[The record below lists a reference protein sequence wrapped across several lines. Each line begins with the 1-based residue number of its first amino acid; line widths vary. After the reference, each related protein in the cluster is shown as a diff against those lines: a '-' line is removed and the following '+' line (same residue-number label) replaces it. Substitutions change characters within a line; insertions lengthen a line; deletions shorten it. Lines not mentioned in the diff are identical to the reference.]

1 MLFLLL
7 GGLWSWQASDSIA
20 KRTEKVRLEAQVYA
34 IMAMELRQEVVQT
47 QQWLQDIAST
57 RALDGLNEGFRRAE
71 ESAVRF
77 KERIHKFEEYFNGSN
92 NAVDLN
98 RIRDVNSRFEQFYA
112 IGRKMAE
119 AYVAQGPSGGN
130 PMMPGFDREAER
142 LGVALEP
149 FVKQQLEHAEQLLQE
164 VGSSSTTLAH
174 GTILFAVFGL
184 LSCGVMVW
192 ILMRVE
198 HKVRRVVE
206 TIQQVMQGNLTV
218 RIDLAD
224 SRSEIGLIAYS
235 MDRTIIMLERLMRM
249 IGMHAG
255 SVTASATEL
264 LRIREQVESDA
275 GTTFQVVADVTLA
288 NKELGD
294 AVNTVRVSIDQMT
307 DNVGLISDAATKV
320 SNDVVTIAASVEQAS
335 ANITTMASAAEE
347 MTANISGINNNL
359 YQVDHAVQDI
369 AGSLH
374 EMNDALGGVRKRC
387 QEANHVSEQANEK
400 ARAARSVMGNLGMAA
415 REIGQVVELINNIAE
430 QTNILAL
437 NASIEAAGAGEAGKG
452 FAVVANEVKELARQT
467 AQATQLIANKIVE
480 IQSVVNDA
488 VDTNR
493 EIGEAIAQINTAN
506 REITASVDEQ
516 NSTVQVISNNM
527 NSVAQAAAQVTT
539 NAREL
544 NAAAVEVARSAAEAA
559 HGTSEVAN
567 SASRVADLAR
577 QMAGESYRAMNFA
590 QSVTQS
596 AQISQ
601 NVSATVQAKMEQA
614 SHTTHLMQGSA
625 RHFQRLGQVMQ
636 SMSNSLYA
644 SQTEVDISPPP
655 FDILLVKEELLTLQG
670 RMEQLLSGRLSVR
683 DPLLPVQK
691 MVFAD
696 WISGKENHS
705 DVHRQAVELFRQLMD
720 KIEKMQSAM
729 REQRTGVAET
739 LVGQFHGQRELFF
752 RLLNRLYQGEDAEQA
767 SKPFFPWGERLIT
780 DIPFVDKEH
789 QVLVEMIN
797 ALQLAMKEGQ
807 GVEAVGKILDELLDY
822 TVMHF
827 DHEEKAMARTNY
839 PSLEEH
845 RAKHVKL
852 VSTLRR
858 LVKEFKEGRFSVGI
872 DLLSLAKSWLV
883 GHILG
888 TDKGYVPYMKEKN
901 IR

>member
-1 MLFLLL
+1 
-7 GGLWSWQASDSIA
+7 WSWYASDDIA
-20 KRTEKVRLEAQVYA
+20 KRTEKVRNEAQVYA
-34 IMAMELRQEVVQT
+34 ILAMELRQEVIRT
-47 QQWLQDIAST
+47 QQWLHDISST
-57 RALDGLNEGFRRAE
+57 RALDGLNDGFRRAE
-71 ESAVRF
+71 ESASHF
-77 KERIHKFEEYFNGSN
+77 KERIRKFEEYFSN
-92 NAVDLN
+92 NNNTTDLQ
-98 RIRDVNSRFEQFYA
+98 RVRDINNRFEQFYVS
-112 IGRKMAE
+112 GRKMTE

-130 PMMPGFDREAER
+130 PMMAGFDREAER
-142 LGVALEP
+142 LEAALEP
-149 FVKQQLEHAEQLLQE
+149 FVSQQLQQAEQLLQE
-164 VGSSSTTLAH
+164 VGRSSTTVAR
-174 GTILFAVFGL
+174 GTLIFAVFGL
-184 LSCGVMVW
+184 LACAAMVW
-192 ILMRVE
+192 FLSRVE
-198 HKVRRVVE
+198 HKVRKVLA
-206 TIQQVMQGNLTV
+206 TIQQVVQGDLTV
-218 RIDLAD
+218 RINTTD
-224 SRSEIGLIAYS
+224 SRSEIGLIAQS
-235 MDRTIIMLERLMRM
+235 IDRTITMMERLMRM

-275 GTTFQVVADVTLA
+275 GTTFQVVADVTMA
-288 NKELGD
+288 NKELGE
-294 AVNTVRVSIDQMT
+294 AVNTVKVSIDQMSE
-307 DNVGLISDAATKV
+307 NVGLISDAATKV

-374 EMNDALGGVRKRC
+374 EMNDALGGVRMRC

-467 AQATQLIANKIVE
+467 AQATQVIADKIVE

-516 NSTVQVISNNM
+516 NSTVRVISNNM
-527 NSVAQAAAQVTT
+527 NSVAQAAAEVTN

-559 HGTSEVAN
+559 QGTSEVAN

-577 QMAGESYRAMNFA
+577 QMAGESYRAMTFA

-596 AQISQ
+596 AQVSQ
-601 NVSATVQAKMEQA
+601 SVSATVQAKMEQA

-636 SMSNSLYA
+636 NMSNSLYA
-644 SQTEVDISPPP
+644 SQTEVDISPPV
-655 FDILLVKEELLTLQG
+655 FDILLVKEELLALQG
-670 RMEQLLSGRLSVR
+670 RMEQLLSGRISAR
-683 DPLLPVQK
+683 DALLPAKQLA
-691 MVFAD
+691 MAE
-696 WISGKENHS
+696 WLSGMGSAS
-705 DVHRQAVELFRQLMD
+705 DLHRQAAEQLRQLLD
-720 KIEKMQSAM
+720 KVEKMQAAM

-739 LVGQFHGQRELFF
+739 IMGQFHGQREQFF
-752 RLLNRLYQGEDAEQA
+752 RLINTLYQGDEAQGEP
-767 SKPFFPWGERLIT
+767 KPFFPWGERLIT

-789 QVLVEMIN
+789 RVLIDMIN
-797 ALQLAMKEGQ
+797 SLQLAMKEGQ
-807 GVEAVGKILDELLDY
+807 GVEAIGKILDGLLEY
-822 TVMHF
+822 TVTHF
-827 DHEEKAMARTNY
+827 EHEEKAMARTNY
-839 PSLEEH
+839 PSLAEH

-852 VSTLRR
+852 VATLKK
-858 LVKEFKEGRFSVGI
+858 LVQEFKEGRFSVGI

-883 GHILG
+883 EHIMG
-888 TDKGYVPYMKEKN
+888 TDMTYVPYMKEKN